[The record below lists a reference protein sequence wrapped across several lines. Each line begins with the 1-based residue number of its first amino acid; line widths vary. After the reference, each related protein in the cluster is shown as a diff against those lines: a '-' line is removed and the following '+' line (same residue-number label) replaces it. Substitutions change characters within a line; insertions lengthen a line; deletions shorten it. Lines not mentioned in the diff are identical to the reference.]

1 MVYICSSGT
10 RIPIT
15 PLYIFPLAERYYDGV
30 FVKMTGNKVDFLL
43 KYVDDIGL
51 SRSGILTR
59 SRKQKNRI
67 AHIDFDGKIIRH
79 KDLVENYN
87 RVAML
92 IEQEKTK
99 TAIDSLEADND
110 R

>member
-1 MVYICSSGT
+1 MVYVCSSGT
-10 RIPIT
+10 KIKIT
-15 PLYIFPLAERYYDGV
+15 PLYIFPLAERYYDGI
-30 FVKMTGNKVDFLL
+30 FVRMSGNKVDFLL
-43 KYVDDIGL
+43 KYIDDQGI

-67 AHIDFDGKIIRH
+67 AHIDFDGEIIKH

-87 RVAML
+87 RAAML

-99 TAIDSLEADND
+99 SAIDSLEG
-110 R
+110 

>member
-1 MVYICSSGT
+1 MVYVCSSGT

-15 PLYIFPLAERYYDGV
+15 PVGIFPLEERYYNGV
-30 FVKMTGNKVDFLL
+30 FVRMSGNKVDFLL

-51 SRSGILTR
+51 TRTGILTR
-59 SRKQKNRI
+59 SRHQGNRI
-67 AHIDFDGKIIRH
+67 AHIDFNGEIIRH

-87 RVAML
+87 RVVML

-99 TAIDSLEADND
+99 IAIDSLE
-110 R
+110 

>member
-1 MVYICSSGT
+1 MVYVCMSGT
-10 RIPIT
+10 KIPIT
-15 PLYIFPLAERYYDGV
+15 PVSIFQLSERYYNGV

-51 SRSGILTR
+51 SRTGILTR
-59 SRKQKNRI
+59 TRHTARRI
-67 AHIDFDGKIIRH
+67 AHIDFNGEIIKH

-87 RVAML
+87 RVTML

-99 TAIDSLEADND
+99 TAIDNLG
-110 R
+110 